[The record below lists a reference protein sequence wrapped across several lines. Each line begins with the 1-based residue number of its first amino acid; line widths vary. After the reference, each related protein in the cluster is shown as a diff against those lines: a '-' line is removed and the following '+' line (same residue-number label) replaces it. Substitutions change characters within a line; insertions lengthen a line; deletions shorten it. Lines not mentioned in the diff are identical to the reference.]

1 MRKIHILI
9 FSLISI
15 SVFSQIYNPVNWDF
29 SQKEISDSEIQLQ
42 FKATIEKGWHL
53 YSQNISDDGPVP
65 TTFTFIIDKD
75 TTVEKLNEPVSKE
88 EFDPNF
94 DMVLKYFSDEVVF
107 TRNVKY
113 EEGKKINISGYV
125 DFMVCDEAQCLPPDY
140 AEFSFNIPEETIS
153 SEDSEKSKDSRLWL
167 FLSAL
172 GAGLLAILMPCT
184 FPMIPMTVSFF
195 TKQSKNKSQAIRNA
209 IFYGLSIIVIY
220 IVVGVGVA
228 SIFGSDAANLMANN
242 VYFNI
247 GFALLLLIFGA
258 SFLGAFE
265 LTLPSSW
272 VNKSDKAA
280 DKGGY
285 IGIFFM
291 ALTLVLVS
299 FSCTGPLVG
308 IVLVKAASG
317 EILDPVIGMFGFSL
331 SLSIPFVLFALF
343 PNWLNSL
350 PKSGGWLNSI
360 KVVLGLLEIAFAF
373 YYLSKADLIDGT
385 AIITREMFIAI
396 WIVIFACL
404 TLYLLGKIRF
414 SHDSEIKHLSVTRFS
429 LAVVT
434 GVYTI
439 YMIPGL
445 WGGPVSLMFGMPP
458 DVMFSESPNGVGNS
472 YYQDN
477 EEELLSEIKELKL
490 IISKNNY
497 SLDNLENKEVGER
510 KDELKEKRKMGPQRI
525 KVFHDYNDA
534 VEYAN
539 IVNKPLVIDFTG
551 YACVNCRQMES
562 NVWSNLEIKNMLK
575 DDVVLVSL
583 HVDATKK
590 LPQDERYE
598 TTMAGRKK
606 KVVTEGD
613 KWMVFQANTY
623 GTNSQPYYV
632 FLDNQENMLIENAN
646 YQDYGTVN
654 LFKDWLKRGLEAYNN

>member
-1 MRKIHILI
+1 MRKIYTLM

-15 SVFSQIYNPVNWDF
+15 SVFSQIYNPVSWDF

-75 TTVEKLNEPVSKE
+75 TSVEKLNEPVSKE

-94 DMVLKYFSDEVVF
+94 DMVLKYFSDEAVF
-107 TRNVKY
+107 TRNIKY
-113 EEGKKINISGYV
+113 EEGEKINISGYV

-195 TKQSKNKSQAIRNA
+195 TKQSKNKSQGIRNA
-209 IFYGLSIIVIY
+209 IFYGVSIIVIY

-265 LTLPSSW
+265 LTLPNSW

-280 DKGGY
+280 DKDGY

-317 EILDPVIGMFGFSL
+317 EILDPIIGMFGFSL

-404 TLYLLGKIRF
+404 TLYLLGKM
-414 SHDSEIKHLSVTRFS
+414 S
-429 LAVVT
+429 
-434 GVYTI
+434 
-439 YMIPGL
+439 
-445 WGGPVSLMFGMPP
+445 
-458 DVMFSESPNGVGNS
+458 
-472 YYQDN
+472 
-477 EEELLSEIKELKL
+477 
-490 IISKNNY
+490 
-497 SLDNLENKEVGER
+497 
-510 KDELKEKRKMGPQRI
+510 
-525 KVFHDYNDA
+525 FH
-534 VEYAN
+534 
-539 IVNKPLVIDFTG
+539 
-551 YACVNCRQMES
+551 M
-562 NVWSNLEIKNMLK
+562 
-575 DDVVLVSL
+575 
-583 HVDATKK
+583 
-590 LPQDERYE
+590 
-598 TTMAGRKK
+598 
-606 KVVTEGD
+606 
-613 KWMVFQANTY
+613 
-623 GTNSQPYYV
+623 
-632 FLDNQENMLIENAN
+632 
-646 YQDYGTVN
+646 
-654 LFKDWLKRGLEAYNN
+654 